1 MTQTNRKVIVTMID
15 ELDMPSNGTKEV
27 VREICISNS
36 LVDDNSAPSGWEC
49 SIIGTI
55 DQQRKKLNE
64 WISERANEQH
74 NTLLSLKSWV
84 IA

>member
-27 VREICISNS
+27 VREICISNI
-36 LVDDNSAPSGWEC
+36 LVSDNSAPSGWEC

-55 DQQRKKLNE
+55 EQQRKKLNE